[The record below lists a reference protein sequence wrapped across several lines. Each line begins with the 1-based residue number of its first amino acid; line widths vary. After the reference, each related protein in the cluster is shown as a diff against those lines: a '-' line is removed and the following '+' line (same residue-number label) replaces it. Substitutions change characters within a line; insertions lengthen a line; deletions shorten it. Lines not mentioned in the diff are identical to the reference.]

1 MHLNRYDAFTTD
13 FQAYEFYSEGP
24 KGRIKKAVFYQ
35 KIQDDPIVYNLGF
48 GDVNP
53 DTGSVSDIIKTDN
66 KDRDKVLVTVADTIN
81 TFCDH
86 YGDHY
91 IYVTGSTPAR
101 TRLYQMSIS
110 RLWEE
115 ISIIFVVYGVTNGVA
130 MDFDKNVNY
139 DGFLVKRK

>member
-1 MHLNRYDAFTTD
+1 MHLERYDAFTTD
-13 FQAYEFYSEGP
+13 FQSYEFYSEGP
-24 KGRIKKAVFYQ
+24 RGRIKKAVFYQ
-35 KIQDDPIVYNLGF
+35 KIQDNPIVYNLGF
-48 GDVNP
+48 GDV
-53 DTGSVSDIIKTDN
+53 DLETGSVSDKIKTDN
-66 KDRDKVLVTVADTIN
+66 KDRDKVLATVADTIN

-91 IYVTGSTPAR
+91 IYAKGSTTVR

-115 ISIIFVVYGVTNGVA
+115 ISINFIVYGVIKGVA
-130 MDFDKNVNY
+130 MDFHKNVNY